1 MAADATMA
9 VYLPAMQLVQPEAPA
24 AAEYFPAA
32 QSVQLLSPSL
42 EYAPAAQAR
51 QVLAEDALTVG
62 ENVPATQATQTVARA
77 VSLYVPAG
85 QGMQPEAPAAT
96 YSPAAQAMQPE
107 APGAAYLPAGQV
119 GQFAAPAPAEYLPAG
134 QSAQSAAPAPACL
147 PAGQASHVN
156 SEAGP
161 PQAQSLAYP
170 EKDPLHVDCFVD
182 PC

>member
-1 MAADATMA
+1 MA

-107 APGAAYLPAGQV
+107 APGAAYSKEAQAVQPGM
-119 GQFAAPAPAEYLPAG
+119 
-134 QSAQSAAPAPACL
+134 SARAL
-147 PAGQASHVN
+147 RR
-156 SEAGP
+156 
-161 PQAQSLAYP
+161 
-170 EKDPLHVDCFVD
+170 
-182 PC
+182 